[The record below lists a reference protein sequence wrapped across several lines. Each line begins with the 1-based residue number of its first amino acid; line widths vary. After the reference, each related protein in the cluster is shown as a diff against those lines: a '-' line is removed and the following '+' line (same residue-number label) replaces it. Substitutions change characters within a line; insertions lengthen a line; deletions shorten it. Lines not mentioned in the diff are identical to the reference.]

1 VAWTSAATCPLP
13 HRKAETAAD
22 RRAAAKEGMM
32 KLSISVTNFFMA
44 VPNQHAAR
52 QIGFCR
58 GVSRHHHSR
67 HAVGARSSVAGRPHQ
82 QPRPTDAGGIH
93 NARLFGRQNFTH
105 PGGHRGHRRDLPS
118 ASTADQSG
126 DDARCTLR
134 RPCLAGL
141 GAGYNDEEAGALG
154 LFMAPVA
161 GGSTG

>member
-1 VAWTSAATCPLP
+1 
-13 HRKAETAAD
+13 
-22 RRAAAKEGMM
+22 MM

-93 NARLFGRQNFTH
+93 NARLLAARSSPIRLGTAVTAATFRAPALLIKAVTTVGVLSGGRAW
-105 PGGHRGHRRDLPS
+105 L
-118 ASTADQSG
+118 
-126 DDARCTLR
+126 
-134 RPCLAGL
+134 GL

-154 LFMAPVA
+154 RFMAPVA
-161 GGSTG
+161 GGS